1 MFRHVFRLGARR
13 RSPFLLL
20 RVNGDNQG
28 QLHAIVTGAPSNH
41 VGVRKGLFATT
52 P

>member
-13 RSPFLLL
+13 RSPFLL